1 MDHWDCTR
9 DQASFIVSLRPF
21 LKQDVSNAT
30 PGHPVLLCALAVP
43 CGAPLLTTITT
54 LIPFGLCFILL
65 ATAVMMFEVVLE
77 ETLDPRHSGDA
88 EKASYKKVG
97 AREGWIIWIK
107 SHFALPKKSNVT
119 SH

>member
-1 MDHWDCTR
+1 MQPH
-9 DQASFIVSLRPF
+9 
-21 LKQDVSNAT
+21 AT
-30 PGHPVLLCALAVP
+30 QFYCAPSRCLAVHFIDN
-43 CGAPLLTTITT
+43 ITT

-97 AREGWIIWIK
+97 AREEWIIWIK
-107 SHFALPKKSNVT
+107 SPFALQKKSNV
-119 SH
+119 